1 MIHVNTAQ
9 SRRGMMCVFVAALT
23 AMLAACSNATTA
35 SSATEG
41 SDVRYDVEHVQKS
54 LEALEAQRP
63 QKSGVTQVDT
73 DATVKSVA
81 ELLPYIGLPESLIDK
96 TWLGAPDRVGEV
108 IDGGKFKDGTPYYW
122 NAQNGSGDL
131 LFDAIAVDGVVVNVS
146 KYNLAKNYW
155 RDAAGEMRVLPDRTA
170 SEARIDAGAIP
181 LVPQEDPSD
190 YASPDEYADAT
201 EDEFAARGSSDPW
214 QDAFDY
220 WESCVGWGC

>member
-1 MIHVNTAQ
+1 
-9 SRRGMMCVFVAALT
+9 MCVFVAALT

-54 LEALEAQRP
+54 LEALEAQRS
-63 QKSGVTQVDT
+63 QKSGATQVDT
-73 DATVKSVA
+73 DATAESVA

-122 NAQNGSGDL
+122 NAKNGSGDL

-146 KYNLAKNYW
+146 KYNLGKNYW
-155 RDAAGEMRVLPDRTA
+155 CDAAGTMRVLPDRTA
-170 SEARIDAGAIP
+170 SGARVDGGATGLRSLFLTKILP
-181 LVPQEDPSD
+181 ITTLPMSMPMLPRMSL
-190 YASPDEYADAT
+190 PPT
-201 EDEFAARGSSDPW
+201 AARTPGRRRLITGRV
-214 QDAFDY
+214 A
-220 WESCVGWGC
+220 

>member
-1 MIHVNTAQ
+1 MIRVK
-9 SRRGMMCVFVAALT
+9 MALLRWGAISAVLAVLAT
-23 AMLAACSNATTA
+23 TLAACSSATTA
-35 SSATEG
+35 PSAVG
-41 SDVRYDVEHVQKS
+41 SDVRYDADCTQKS
-54 LEALEAQRP
+54 LEALETRH
-63 QKSGVTQVDT
+63 SRELGTTQVDV
-73 DATVKSVA
+73 DATAENVA
-81 ELLPYIGLPESLIDK
+81 ELLPYIGLPESHIDK
-96 TWLGAPDRVGEV
+96 TWLGVPDRVGEA
-108 IDGGKFKDGTPYYW
+108 IGTGKFEGGVPYYW